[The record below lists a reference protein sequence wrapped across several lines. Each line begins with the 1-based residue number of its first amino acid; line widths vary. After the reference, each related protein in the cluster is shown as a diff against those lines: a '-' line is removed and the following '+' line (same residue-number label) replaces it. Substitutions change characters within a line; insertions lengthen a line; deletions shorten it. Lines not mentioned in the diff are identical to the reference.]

1 MAASLAAASARFVAG
16 GEAWPARPWAAAAR
30 VPGVAGRRR
39 RPAAGVRCGG
49 ARAPGAGGGGFP
61 EEAEA
66 EEGGRFVG
74 WFREAWPYIRGHR
87 GSTFVVVVSWEV
99 VAGPHLDGI
108 LQVALS
114 RTGFW
119 RSALLLLLSSIETFH
134 GNEMRGIAWR
144 LSACADLG
152 PFCAAGCFHF
162 YSSKR
167 KSRC

>member
-1 MAASLAAASARFVAG
+1 MAASLAAAASSSARFVAG
-16 GEAWPARPWAAAAR
+16 GEVSPARPRAR
-30 VPGVAGRRR
+30 VPCVAGRRR

-49 ARAPGAGGGGFP
+49 ARAAGGGVLP
-61 EEAEA
+61 EAAEA
-66 EEGGRFVG
+66 EEGGRFVR